1 MHTLRHPFCR
11 FVPPHVLDE
20 LAKSADPNIRDVAI
34 ETIKVAV
41 RARTTRQ
48 MIALMP
54 RMAAIPSPTH
64 TKDRLVYDM
73 QQRSVPLPGELVRRE
88 GNGSIKDEAVNEAY
102 DYAGVTYDFYQEVLG
117 RNSLDGNGMSL
128 ISSVHYGRRINNAF
142 FDGEQMLYGDGD
154 GQIFI
159 SFTKALD
166 VVAHELTHGVVQHTS
181 NLVYQD
187 QPGALNESFAD
198 VMSACV
204 KQRFNKQTVAQA
216 DWLLGDVIMGPAV
229 ADRAKSLRTF
239 KAEKAYVNVP
249 EFGGDDP
256 QPKHMRDFV
265 QTADDNGGV
274 HINSGI
280 PNHAFNL
287 VATQLGGNSW
297 EKAGLVWYKTLLAL
311 TSTSDFQA
319 AANMSYQIAV
329 ADYGMNSDVAKAVR
343 DGWSG
348 VGIEVRIAERFTT
361 R

>member
-1 MHTLRHPFCR
+1 MHRFCHPVCR

-34 ETIKVAV
+34 ETIKVGAQ
-41 RARTTRQ
+41 ARTARQ
-48 MIALMP
+48 MITLMP
-54 RMAAIPSPTH
+54 AMAAIPSPTRS
-64 TKDRLVYDM
+64 KDRLVYDM
-73 QQRSVPLPGELVRRE
+73 QQRRFPLPGELVRRE
-88 GNGSIKDEAVNEAY
+88 GDGPTRDEAVNEAY
-102 DYAGVTYDFYQEVLG
+102 DYAGVTYDFYHDVLS

-154 GQIFI
+154 GRIFI

-181 NLVYQD
+181 NLIYQD

-204 KQRFNKQTVAQA
+204 KQWFKKQTVAQA
-216 DWLLGDVIMGPAV
+216 DWLLGDAIMGPTV
-229 ADRAKSLRTF
+229 ANKAKSLRTF

-249 EFGGDDP
+249 ELGGDDP
-256 QPKHMRDFV
+256 QPKHMKDFV
-265 QTADDNGGV
+265 RTENDNGGV

-280 PNHAFNL
+280 PNHAFYL
-287 VATQLGGNSW
+287 VTTKLGGNSW
-297 EKAGLVWYKTLLAL
+297 EKAGPIWYKTLQAL

-319 AANMSYQIAV
+319 ATDMTYQIAV
-329 ADYGMNSDVAKAVR
+329 AGYGRDSEEAKAVR

-348 VGIEVRIAERFTT
+348 VGIEVRIAERFAT